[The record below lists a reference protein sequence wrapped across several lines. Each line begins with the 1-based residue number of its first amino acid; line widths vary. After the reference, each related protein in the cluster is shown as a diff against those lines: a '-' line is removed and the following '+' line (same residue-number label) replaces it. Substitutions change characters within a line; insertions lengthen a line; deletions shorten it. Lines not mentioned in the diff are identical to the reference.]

1 MKLLASC
8 LALLL
13 LWSGTYCFGE
23 EVVGT
28 TELVEELMR
37 NNEKQK
43 TLIETLLWN
52 EQMLRA
58 QLNTLENSTNKI
70 WELQKRENEL
80 QNEMMSYY
88 KSYTEELRAE
98 KTQSRIKEVIYAVL
112 AGIVGYLA
120 GRVW

>member
-13 LWSGTYCFGE
+13 LLSGTYCFGE
-23 EVVGT
+23 EVIET

-58 QLNTLENSTNKI
+58 QLNTLENSTNRT

-88 KSYTEELRAE
+88 KSYTEELKAE
-98 KTQSRIKEVIYAVL
+98 ITRGRIKEVIYAVL

-120 GRVW
+120 GWAW